1 MKPVRSTVVVVAA
14 SLVVLGGAVITEQA
28 VADARATGGSDPSAT
43 VKSAGP
49 TTSALAITPT
59 FTPSPAQSV
68 YVPISP
74 CRVVNTVASH
84 HPIPNGVTRGFLVR
98 GAVSL
103 AGQGGSA
110 TGCGIPAS
118 ATAVT
123 AEITTLHHASKGT
136 LKAWA
141 AGTAQPA
148 AFVAS
153 FAANT
158 QETSEATI
166 GLSTPGLV
174 PEVSVKAHG
183 SATDVTVDV
192 TGYYDTQAHL
202 IILADGT
209 VWYGTEHLLNLTH
222 TANSGSYVLTFDR
235 SLVGC
240 NILTSSND
248 ARDVQAVGSWG
259 GSTLNV
265 NTSHESGGVFTAA
278 DESFQLYVAC

>member
-1 MKPVRSTVVVVAA
+1 MKRVRSTVVVVTA
-14 SLVVLGGAVITEQA
+14 SLVVLGGVVITEQA
-28 VADARATGGSDPSAT
+28 MAGTGAAGRSDPSAA
-43 VKSAGP
+43 VKPGP

-59 FTPSPAQSV
+59 FVPSPAQSV
-68 YVPISP
+68 YVPITP

-84 HPIPNGVTRGFLVR
+84 HPIPNGVTRGFVVR
-98 GAVSL
+98 GTASL
-103 AGQGGSA
+103 ASQGGSP

-123 AEITTLHHASKGT
+123 AEITTLNHARKGT

-141 AGTAQPA
+141 GGRPEPA
-148 AFVAS
+148 ALVAS
-153 FAANT
+153 FAAHT
-158 QETSEATI
+158 QTTGEATI
-166 GLSTPGLV
+166 GLSSPGQL
-174 PEVSVKAHG
+174 PEVSVRAHG

-192 TGYYDTQAHL
+192 TGYYNTQAHL

-209 VWYGTEHLLNLTH
+209 VWYGTEHLLSLTH
-222 TANSGSYVLTFDR
+222 TANSGSYQLTFDR
-235 SLVGC
+235 SLDGC

-248 ARDVQAVGSWG
+248 ARDVQAVGAWG
-259 GSTLNV
+259 GSTLDV